1 MGQPEVIYVVD
12 TSSWLRIKGHPES
25 YRILDRSGQLVERG
39 AISDPREVFEELKE
53 LSDAVSCVKQN
64 KEGSVRRQMTDVE
77 YLLAAGQV
85 QYAFPAMGGATS
97 GKNKADPYVVALGK
111 FMLNA
116 GTKCVVVANETIRS
130 RPNRKIPAACVHF
143 GLEFYDLIG
152 MLRAEF
158 PEDGW

>member
-116 GTKCVVVANETIRS
+116 GTKCVVVANENYSLPTEQEDS
-130 RPNRKIPAACVHF
+130 CS
-143 GLEFYDLIG
+143 
-152 MLRAEF
+152 LRALRIGILRSYRHVESGV
-158 PEDGW
+158 P